1 MAKDYIGYQGLLDA
15 ALRGVVRDALLR
27 IEKQGLIGSHHFY
40 ITFKTGYPGVDIPSF
55 LVEQYPDEMTIILQ
69 HQFWGLK
76 IREDDF
82 EVALTFRKLPATLV
96 IPFAALTKFFDPGVP
111 FGLEFKS
118 VEDPDAKPL
127 PKPVPKP
134 QIPRPSKVKSAPKP
148 REQAPRREPVPIEVP
163 AHADAPLSTSR
174 PCTLMELTSTS
185 CRFPIGDPCH
195 PEFRFCGARKEIE
208 DSYCSTHHAMS
219 RTSAQKFTPRQPSAR
234 TAPHPPG
241 ASRIFESEDTA

>member
-40 ITFKTGYPGVDIPSF
+40 ITFKTGFPGVDIPSF

-118 VEDPDAKPL
+118 VEDPDAKPV
-127 PKPVPKP
+127 PKAVPKP
-134 QIPRPSKVKSAPKP
+134 IEHSVSPEPTVLPHKP
-148 REQAPRREPVPIEVP
+148 EAETASGEAAAEDKPGTEKGAGEVVSL
-163 AHADAPLSTSR
+163 DS
-174 PCTLMELTSTS
+174 
-185 CRFPIGDPCH
+185 
-195 PEFRFCGARKEIE
+195 FRK
-208 DSYCSTHHAMS
+208 
-219 RTSAQKFTPRQPSAR
+219 K
-234 TAPHPPG
+234 
-241 ASRIFESEDTA
+241 